1 MNGEDPLLVDTG
13 RGFSVYYRGRHLY
26 NRISPLESAERRAEA
41 VSVPPETIVFLP
53 SPLLMYGAEILTEKL
68 PEKSI
73 VVAYEHDENLSKHL
87 YPLIKDKTA
96 QDSRL
101 KYVTGGGEAVLD
113 AVFKAGV
120 HNFRRVMTV
129 SLNAGYSLYRKEY
142 NGIQKL
148 LEEYVK
154 EFWQNRLTTI
164 HMAPLWIKNIFTNTA
179 YLDRRS
185 GDTSWSFPSAGDKP
199 VVVTGAGESL
209 EHSIGD
215 IISSRDSIVILAVDT
230 SLPILFRHNIQP
242 DFIVAV
248 DSQIYN
254 LYDFFDFRD
263 SKIPVFFDLTCYP
276 GIARNFKGMLYP
288 FLSNF
293 SKNALISR
301 LTDSFPDLEILPP
314 LGSVGITAVHIALE
328 ITDGAVIHTGLD
340 FSYSIGKS
348 HARCSPF
355 MLSSLMKTDRIASLE
370 NPDLFFSK
378 PYYRTE
384 DKNGEEC
391 ITNQILFSYA
401 KVMERN
407 FGKTERLFDAGKTG
421 LHTAGTRISGI
432 EEYRN
437 FQVNSIS
444 YSRHKAPPATSRP
457 EVSITE
463 FLSGEIRR
471 MDDMYRVI
479 YSLISGESE
488 EREYVLKLLE
498 EMDYVHIHFPDY
510 HSDRKDD
517 PNYLKRVLASVMF
530 YRTIVS
536 RQLKS
541 GKKTEA

>member
-26 NRISPLESAERRAEA
+26 SRISPLESAEKRAEA
-41 VSVPPETIVFLP
+41 VSIPPETIVFLP
-53 SPLLMYGAEILTEKL
+53 SPLLMYGTEILTEKL

-73 VVAYEHDENLSKHL
+73 IIACEYDGNLSRRM
-87 YPLIKDKTA
+87 YPLIKEKITRY
-96 QDSRL
+96 SRL
-101 KYVTGGGEAVLD
+101 KYVAGGGEAVLE
-113 AVFKAGV
+113 AVSEAGV
-120 HNFRRVMTV
+120 HNFRKVMTV

-142 NGIQKL
+142 NGIQNL
-148 LEEYVK
+148 IEEYVK

-179 YLDRRS
+179 YLNRRS
-185 GDTSWSFPSAGDKP
+185 VDTRWSFPSIGDRP

-209 EHSIGD
+209 EHSIED
-215 IISSRDSIVILAVDT
+215 IISSRDSIAILAVDT
-230 SLPILFRHNIQP
+230 SLPVLFRHGIQP
-242 DFIVAV
+242 DFVVAV

-263 SKIPVFFDLTCYP
+263 SKIPLFFDLTCYP

-293 SKNALISR
+293 SENSLISR
-301 LTDSFPDLEILPP
+301 LKDSFANLEIIPP

-328 ITDGAVIHTGLD
+328 ITAGAVIHTGLD

-355 MLSSLMKTDRIASLE
+355 ILSSLMKTDRISSLE

-378 PYYRTE
+378 PYYRTT
-384 DKNGEEC
+384 DKNGKEC

-407 FGKTERLFDAGKTG
+407 FGKAERLFDAGKTG
-421 LHTAGTRISGI
+421 LHAAGTKISRITGYKNFPVNRSHDSG
-432 EEYRN
+432 
-437 FQVNSIS
+437 
-444 YSRHKAPPATSRP
+444 HKEDPDTKLPGTS
-457 EVSITE
+457 TTD
-463 FLSGEIRR
+463 FLYGEIRS

-479 YSLISGESE
+479 YSFISGESE
-488 EREYVLKLLE
+488 EREHVLKLLE
-498 EMDYVHIHFPDY
+498 DMDYVHIHFPDY

-536 RQLKS
+536 RQLKQ
-541 GKKTEA
+541 